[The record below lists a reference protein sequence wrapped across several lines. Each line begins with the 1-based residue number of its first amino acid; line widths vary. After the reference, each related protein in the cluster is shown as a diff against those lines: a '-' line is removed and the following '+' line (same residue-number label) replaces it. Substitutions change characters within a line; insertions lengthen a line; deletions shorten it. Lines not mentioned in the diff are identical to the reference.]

1 MPKNEKLT
9 TRQGEVLMMIKA
21 YIKEH
26 GIAPSRLDIAGEM
39 GFASP
44 NSAEE
49 YVRILDRKG
58 YVDILRA
65 VSRGLRLT
73 EKGKRFKQ

>member
-9 TRQGEVLMMIKA
+9 ARQGEVLLMIKA
-21 YIKEH
+21 YIKKY
-26 GIAPSRLDIAGEM
+26 GIAPSRLDISSEM

-49 YVRILDRKG
+49 YVKILERKWYLERLPG
-58 YVDILRA
+58 